1 MKRLLYFVP
10 LLCFLAVMMA
20 FGGPQKFFQL
30 VGGKLINVTSGNSYG
45 DFLHDKESLEKLIA
59 GFQSQT
65 DTPILISEIELEPNE
80 FSAFVQNNG
89 KRETADEIYY
99 QKGNWGKAPL
109 KIIGNGG
116 KLHGKLGDF
125 EKINIA
131 MITGNA
137 AIAEKKSKDI
147 GFKDPKISKIHI
159 GHSGNNTFNIV
170 FSVYGF
176 PNNMA
181 YMSTDKDG
189 NIKEFKKIN

>member
-10 LLCFLAVMMA
+10 LLCFLAVIVA
-20 FGGPQKFFQL
+20 FGGPQKFFQFA
-30 VGGKLINVTSGNSYG
+30 GEKISNISSGNAYG
-45 DFLHDKESLEKLIA
+45 DFIHGKDSLDKLIA
-59 GFQSQT
+59 EFRLHT
-65 DTPILISEIELEPNE
+65 DAPILISEMELEPNE

-116 KLHGKLGDF
+116 KIHGKLGDF
-125 EKINIA
+125 EKFNLA
-131 MITGNA
+131 MLPINA
-137 AIAEKKSKDI
+137 AAAEKKSSEI
-147 GFKDPKISKIHI
+147 GFKDPKTTKIHI
-159 GHSGNNTFNIV
+159 SHAGNNTFTVV

-176 PNNMA
+176 PSNMA
-181 YMSTDKDG
+181 YMTTDKDG